1 MAEKSNSESY
11 AQMMKES
18 REELVSLKEQL
29 QNLMVKF
36 GLRALKLYQTGT
48 NEPLKPSEMSPLVK
62 YELDNAIH
70 DLSEPASIDSIIKQ
84 TKIEWT
90 KQHEKTKPLR

>member
-70 DLSEPASIDSIIKQ
+70 DLSEPDSIDSIIKQ

-90 KQHEKTKPLR
+90 KQHEKP